1 MKKIVSLILVACM
14 LFAFAGCGASG
25 KEVLKVAL
33 SPDFAPMEFVDVSKS
48 GQDSYVGFDVTLAK
62 FIADELGMDLEIV
75 PMSFNAC
82 QVAVETKSVDMS
94 ISGFSWT
101 EQRAEN
107 YNLSDYYYAGDN
119 ETEQVIVTTKENEG
133 KFTSAADFS
142 GLKVAAQTA
151 SLQLDLCKSQLP
163 EDCEIFEVGDLTTAF
178 LQLKNG
184 DFDALALATGN
195 AEVFIANN
203 PNDVAMSGFIFE
215 VDPKYT
221 ANVILLNKDSDD
233 LLAKVNEI
241 LAKAYENG
249 YYDVWYEEALALAEG
264 ENAADVSYDDEGN
277 VANG

>member
-1 MKKIVSLILVACM
+1 MKKLVSLLLIACM
-14 LFAFAGCGASG
+14 IFSFAGCGAQ
-25 KEVLKVAL
+25 KDTLKVAL
-33 SPDFAPMEFVDVSKS
+33 SPDFAPMEFVDTSKS
-48 GQDSYVGFDVTLAK
+48 GQDSYVGFDVSLAK
-62 FIADELGMDLEIV
+62 YIAEGLGKELEIM
-75 PMSFNAC
+75 PMSFDAC
-82 QVAVETKSVDMS
+82 QVAVQTGSVDMS

-101 EQRAEN
+101 EERAAN

-163 EDCEIFEVGDLTTAF
+163 EDCEIVEVGDLTTAF

-264 ENAADVSYDDEGN
+264 ENAADISYDDEGN